1 MSRRREA
8 AGGLGELDLHLVGE
22 GRHERLYERLGAHVE
37 GDGVRFA
44 VWAPNA
50 LGIHVAGEW
59 NGWHGAVDALRP
71 IGSSGIWEAI
81 VPEARE
87 GQAYKYAIRGADG
100 VERWKADPY
109 AFRSEAPPKTAS
121 IVNRSTYEWG
131 DDEWLE
137 RRRSSDPLAE
147 PLSVYEVHAGSW
159 RLGQGW
165 GELADSLVDY
175 VDELGFTHVELMP
188 VMQHPFLGS
197 WGYQVSGYYAPQ
209 EAWGPPDDLRALID
223 ALHRR
228 GIGVILDWVPAHFP
242 RDEWALARFDGT
254 SLYEHE
260 DPRRGAHPD
269 WGTLVFNLSRNEVRN
284 FLLANALYWIR
295 EYHAD
300 GLRVDAVA
308 SMLYLDYS
316 RRPGEWVPN
325 VYGGREN
332 LEAVAFLKELNE
344 VVHGRE
350 PGVLLAAEESTAW
363 PGVSRPTTGGGLGFT
378 FKWNLGWMHDTL
390 AYFEREPVHRRF
402 HHDELTFSLVYAWD
416 ENFILPLSHD
426 EVVHGKRSLLGRMP
440 GDRWRRLANL
450 RALYGYMWA
459 HPGKQLLFMGGE
471 IAQEAEWSEEAGSLD
486 WHLLDDPEHAGV
498 FALVRDLNAAY
509 HAEPALW
516 ERDHTPEGFS
526 WLEGGARD
534 ENLLAFAR
542 FSAGRERVL
551 ACVCNLSPV
560 PRERRRVPLPRGGRW
575 REALNTDSR
584 FYAGTDVGNLGAIE
598 AEDVPLQG
606 WDHSAE
612 LVLPPLGT
620 VWLVPAKGGS

>member
-1 MSRRREA
+1 MK
-8 AGGLGELDLHLVGE
+8 GIGELDLHLVGE

-37 GDGVRFA
+37 DEGIRFA

-50 LGIHVAGEW
+50 GGVAVAGDW
-59 NGWHGAVDALRP
+59 NSWREDADRLAP
-71 IGSSGIWEAI
+71 VGVSGIWEGI
-81 VPEARE
+81 VEGARE
-87 GQAYKYAIRGADG
+87 GHRYKLAVLGADG
-100 VERWKADPY
+100 VVRLKADPY
-109 AFRSEAPPKTAS
+109 AFRAEAPPATAS
-121 IVNRSTYEWG
+121 IVHRSTYVWG
-131 DDEWLE
+131 DDAWLE
-137 RRRSSDPLAE
+137 QRHGRDPLAE
-147 PLSVYEVHAGSW
+147 PLSIYEVHAGSW
-159 RLGQGW
+159 RLGHGW
-165 GELADSLVDY
+165 GELAGSLVDY
-175 VDELGFTHVELMP
+175 VAELGFTHVELMP

-209 EAWGPPDDLRALID
+209 EAWGPPDDLKALVD
-223 ALHRR
+223 ALHQR

-254 SLYEHE
+254 ALYEHE
-260 DPRRGAHPD
+260 DPRKGAQPD
-269 WGTLVFNLSRNEVRN
+269 WGTLVFNLSRHEVRN

-332 LEAVAFLKELNE
+332 LEAVAFLRELNE

-363 PGVSRPTTGGGLGFT
+363 PGVSRPTSGGGLGFT
-378 FKWNLGWMHDTL
+378 FKWNMGWMHDTL
-390 AYFEREPVHRRF
+390 AYFGRDPIHRRF

-426 EVVHGKRSLLGRMP
+426 EVVHGKRSLLARMP
-440 GDRWRRLANL
+440 GDRWRQLANL
-450 RALYGYMWA
+450 RSLYGYMWA

-471 IAQEAEWSEEAGSLD
+471 LAQEAEWSESAGSLD
-486 WHLLDDPEHAGV
+486 WHLLDDPDHAGV
-498 FALVRDLNAAY
+498 RALVRDLNVAY
-509 HAEPALW
+509 DAEPALW

-534 ENLLAFAR
+534 ESLLSFAR
-542 FSAGRERVL
+542 FSAGRSRVL
-551 ACVCNLSPV
+551 VCVCNLSPV

-575 REALNTDSR
+575 RELLNTDSR
-584 FYAGTDVGNLGAIE
+584 FYAGSDVGNLGAIE
-598 AEDVPLQG
+598 AEDEPLQG
-606 WDHSAE
+606 WEHSAE

-620 VWLVPAKGGS
+620 IWLVPDDN